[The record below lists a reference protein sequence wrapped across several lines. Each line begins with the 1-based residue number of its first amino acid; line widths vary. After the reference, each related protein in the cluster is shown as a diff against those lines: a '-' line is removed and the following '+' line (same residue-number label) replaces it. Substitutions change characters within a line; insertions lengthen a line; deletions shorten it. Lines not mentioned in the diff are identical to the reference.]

1 MLTAILSLLLFICI
15 GIMTYL
21 ILSRQSKSKK
31 GINIG
36 MNVDINKLQNSII
49 VGELLKIADNLGK
62 VQPLLCKHYKD
73 KLRDYVKEM
82 YKLND
87 DFTPPHPHP
96 HPTHEPTQPPPPQH
110 RHEPI
115 SCADVKAGTEVM
127 LGQLIRLNDDYP
139 MTGKLGEINK
149 SIIASIKKIA
159 EEVSNIICNKSINK
173 VDKNKAL
180 KLLERGVNMICNIGY
195 KNDDYL

>member
-1 MLTAILSLLLFICI
+1 MLTVILSLLLFICI
-15 GIMTYL
+15 GVMTYL

-96 HPTHEPTQPPPPQH
+96 THEPTQPPPSQH
-110 RHEPI
+110 SHDPI

-127 LGQLIRLNDDYP
+127 LGQLIRLNDDYA